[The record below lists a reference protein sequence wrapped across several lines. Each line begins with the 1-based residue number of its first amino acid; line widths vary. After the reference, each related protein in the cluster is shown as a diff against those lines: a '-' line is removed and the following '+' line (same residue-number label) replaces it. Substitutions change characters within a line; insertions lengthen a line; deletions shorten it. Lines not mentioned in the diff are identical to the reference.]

1 MERNGVVGSH
11 LRARTA
17 TRCLVGVSLLVWSL
31 AGILSMSH
39 AQTRQPDS
47 AANPPAPPA
56 AGESKDLETATFGAG
71 CFWCTEAVFRRLK
84 GVRSVVP
91 GYSGGRVKSP
101 TYKQVSTG
109 KTGHAEV
116 VQITFDPKEIS
127 YAELLEVFWK
137 THDPT
142 TLNRQGPDFG
152 TQYRSVIFYHS
163 DQQRKTAEKCKSELD
178 AARAFDSPIV
188 TRIVPF
194 REFYRAEDYHQDY
207 FELHPQQPYCATYI
221 RPKVEKLEK
230 VFRDKLQEAPASR
243 R

>member
-1 MERNGVVGSH
+1 
-11 LRARTA
+11 
-17 TRCLVGVSLLVWSL
+17 
-31 AGILSMSH
+31 MSH
-39 AQTRQPDS
+39 AQSRQPD
-47 AANPPAPPA
+47 PPARPPA
-56 AGESKDLETATFGAG
+56 AAESKGLETATFGSG

-84 GVRSVVP
+84 GVHSVVP

-101 TYKQVSTG
+101 TYKQVCTG

-127 YAELLEVFWK
+127 YAGLLEVFWK

-152 TQYRSVIFYHS
+152 TQYRSVIFYHN
-163 DQQRKTAEKCKSELD
+163 DQQRKTAEQCKSELD
-178 AARAFDSPIV
+178 AAGAFGAPIV

-194 REFYRAEDYHQDY
+194 REFYRAEDYHQNY
-207 FELHPQQPYCATYI
+207 FELNPQQPYCAAYV

-230 VFRDKLQEAPASR
+230 VFRDKLKAPAKPSTPANHP
-243 R
+243 